1 MHISLQPQYCFSKF
15 LKMNKFS
22 YMLSDMLSIVWCCGY
37 NQGFI
42 VVASSLCYKTG
53 LLSFLAT
60 KDVSCC

>member
-1 MHISLQPQYCFSKF
+1 
-15 LKMNKFS
+15 
-22 YMLSDMLSIVWCCGY
+22 MLSDVLSIVWCCGY